1 MASLQDVLKVVDW
14 KNEMPH
20 GSHKVLSSIE
30 RCHTAA
36 MGYHAYTCDDATCE
50 HIHIQYHGCRNRH
63 CPHCGSLRAQHWM
76 EDRLRELLPV
86 KYFHA
91 CPVAK
96 RLGIVFTLPSE
107 LKAIAYLNR
116 KVIYNLLFQSS
127 SHCLLTLSK
136 DEKWLGG
143 VPSISAVLHSW
154 GQQLDFHP
162 HIHCI
167 VSGGGVDKNLNWKNL
182 KKGKGKYLFPY
193 PVMEPIYKGFFL
205 EKLHEYI
212 ENKTVKLP
220 DNTNWPV
227 LKNKMYDKKWIVY
240 AKNPMGN
247 AAQVVEYLGRYTQKI
262 AISNHRIK
270 ELDAQGNVNFRYK
283 DYKDGGKR
291 KMLKLSGK
299 EFLRRFSTH
308 ILPPRFVRI
317 RHYGILGNFKRKE
330 RLREI
335 LKKFK
340 VPPHPEKLKVPTNI
354 ANLCSFGSSEILC
367 PKCKKGKLVL
377 RHVELPRSRDGPK
390 NAIEKGVLSDFK

>member
-1 MASLQDVLKVVDW
+1 
-14 KNEMPH
+14 MPH

-154 GQQLDFHP
+154 ATLEIELSFQTIFQISPAHSCFQIFFSGD
-162 HIHCI
+162 CI
-167 VSGGGVDKNLNWKNL
+167 KFIER
-182 KKGKGKYLFPY
+182 YLVIDYFPWHF
-193 PVMEPIYKGFFL
+193 P
-205 EKLHEYI
+205 
-212 ENKTVKLP
+212 
-220 DNTNWPV
+220 
-227 LKNKMYDKKWIVY
+227 
-240 AKNPMGN
+240 
-247 AAQVVEYLGRYTQKI
+247 
-262 AISNHRIK
+262 
-270 ELDAQGNVNFRYK
+270 
-283 DYKDGGKR
+283 
-291 KMLKLSGK
+291 
-299 EFLRRFSTH
+299 FSV
-308 ILPPRFVRI
+308 I
-317 RHYGILGNFKRKE
+317 
-330 RLREI
+330 
-335 LKKFK
+335 
-340 VPPHPEKLKVPTNI
+340 
-354 ANLCSFGSSEILC
+354 
-367 PKCKKGKLVL
+367 
-377 RHVELPRSRDGPK
+377 
-390 NAIEKGVLSDFK
+390 